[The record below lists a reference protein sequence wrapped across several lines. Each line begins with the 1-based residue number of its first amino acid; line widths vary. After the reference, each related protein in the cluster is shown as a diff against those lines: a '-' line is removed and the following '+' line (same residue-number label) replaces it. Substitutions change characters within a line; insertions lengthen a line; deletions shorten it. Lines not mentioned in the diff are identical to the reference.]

1 LYALHNSD
9 NMNPGHSLD
18 TNTASAAATLSP
30 GSQII
35 TRWAGPPV
43 PERLTIDNGRRVA
56 AVWRDFVASCPHFD
70 PSKECFAVIG
80 VNARLHFVG
89 WHLVGIGSA
98 YDCDVSPAAAFRSL
112 LAMHA
117 DGFIAVHNH
126 PSGVLLPSRP
136 DERITL
142 TLGNLAG
149 MLGIRFHDHVI
160 VDSEGTDSF
169 SFREQSTVDAFS
181 GFGISKR
188 PEPEPPA
195 GKIVHIDSGVTV
207 RVSIPRAF
215 LRTMGGPKGVQNDL
229 FNLISDHERLAD
241 MKKPR
246 NIRAFLRDLKRAE
259 SYKLRCSYD
268 LILPARGW
276 LTVKDLAN
284 LFKTSPEALL
294 TGLCARFCR
303 ENKTLQGASH

>member
-1 LYALHNSD
+1 
-9 NMNPGHSLD
+9 MNPGHSFD
-18 TNTASAAATLSP
+18 KNTASAAASLSP

-35 TRWAGPPV
+35 VRWAGPPV
-43 PERLTIDNGRRVA
+43 PERLTIDHGRRVA
-56 AVWRDFVASCPHFD
+56 GVWREFVASCPHFD
-70 PSKECFAVIG
+70 ASKECFAVIG
-80 VNARLHFVG
+80 VNAQLHFVG

-98 YDCDVSPAAAFRSL
+98 YDCAVSPAAAFRSL
-112 LAMHA
+112 FAMNA

-126 PSGVLLPSRP
+126 PSGVLRPSMP

-181 GFGISKR
+181 GAGISKHT
-188 PEPEPPA
+188 EPEPQA
-195 GKIVHIDSGVTV
+195 GKIVPIDPGVSV
-207 RVSIPRAF
+207 SVSIPRAF
-215 LRTMGGPKGVQNDL
+215 LRGMGGAKGVQNDL
-229 FNLISDHERLAD
+229 FNLVSEHERLAALT
-241 MKKPR
+241 KPG
-246 NIRAFLRDLKRAE
+246 NIRPFLRDLKRAE
-259 SYKLRCSYD
+259 SYKLRCSYE

-284 LFKTSPEALL
+284 LYKTSPEAIL
-294 TGLCARFCR
+294 TGLCARLCL
-303 ENKTLQGASH
+303 ENKLFHRITH